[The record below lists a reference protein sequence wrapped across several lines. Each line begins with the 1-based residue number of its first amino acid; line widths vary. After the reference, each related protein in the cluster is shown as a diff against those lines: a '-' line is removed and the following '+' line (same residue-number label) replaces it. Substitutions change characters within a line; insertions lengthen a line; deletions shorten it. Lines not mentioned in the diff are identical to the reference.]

1 LPEAHFF
8 HFFTFFMDPFLG
20 EIRLMAITFAPNGWA
35 LCQGQL
41 MSISQ
46 NTALFS
52 LLGTMYGGDGRVTF
66 GLPDLRGRTPV
77 GMGQGPGLAQYT
89 QGQQAGVEGVT
100 LLTAEIPAHVHAFA
114 PAMPVNT
121 GVGTSSSPEGAY
133 YAQAPKTATEQYGGS
148 VSATSMASDILSGTT
163 SNIGGN
169 LPHENRMPL
178 LTMTYAIALQGIYPP
193 RP

>member
-1 LPEAHFF
+1 
-8 HFFTFFMDPFLG
+8 
-20 EIRLMAITFAPNGWA
+20 MAITFAPSGWA

-41 MSISQ
+41 MAISQ
-46 NTALFS
+46 NTALFA

-77 GMGQGPGLAQYT
+77 GMGQGAGLSQYS
-89 QGQQAGVEGVT
+89 QGEQTGVENVT
-100 LLTAEIPAHVHAFA
+100 LLATEMPAHIHSFA

-121 GVGTSSSPEGAY
+121 SVGLSASPAGAY
-133 YAQAPKTATEQYGGS
+133 YAQAPTTATEQYGGS
-148 VSATSMASDILSGTT
+148 ASATSMAPDIISGTT

-169 LPHENRMPL
+169 LPHENRMPF
-178 LTMTYAIALQGIYPP
+178 LTMTYAIALQGIFPP